1 MKIVKPETEILPNP
15 TDCASL
21 LAHIE
26 RCGRVCY
33 KSEDHI
39 GDGSAEKFISGVISR
54 KHFAVV
60 EHGNLIY
67 RLSSLAY
74 DFLAGLI
81 YEMADMGFY
90 TFVRHT
96 CINDSYIVSGNVRA
110 FRDLIDFL
118 LTKMPDYKNTAV
130 LEFLF
135 KILYLE
141 DLGILFSDYVE
152 KRDAIRPYLIDAD
165 KELLGS
171 EGVWSKQ
178 IRDENELTDKEKFVH
193 VTRTVRFVC
202 DRGVSHEI
210 VRHRP
215 ASYCQESTRYC
226 NYSKG
231 QFGGEISFIQ
241 PVFCDPGSV
250 VFSEWASACARAE
263 KAYFGLLDIGCTP
276 QEARSVL
283 PNSLKTEV
291 MMTATLSEW
300 QHFFDLRMT
309 PAAHPQMREVAIP
322 LSIEMAKLYVGLIL
336 PTAN

>member
-1 MKIVKPETEILPNP
+1 MKIVKPETEILSNP

-33 KSEDHI
+33 KSEDRI

-67 RLSSLAY
+67 RLSRSAY
-74 DFLAGLI
+74 DWLV
-81 YEMADMGFY
+81 GFIAIEEDKGFQSY
-90 TFVRHT
+90 IRHT
-96 CINDSYIVSGNVRA
+96 AFSDSYIVSGNVRA
-110 FRDLIDFL
+110 FRDLIDCL
-118 LTKMPDYKNTAV
+118 LADNEYAGSAF
-130 LEFLF
+130 LEFLY
-135 KILYLE
+135 KVLNLK
-141 DLGILFSDYVE
+141 DLGILFEDYSE
-152 KRDAIRPYLIDAD
+152 QRSAIRCTLS
-165 KELLGS
+165 KEDIAPIT
-171 EGVWSKQ
+171 EKCIWSKQ
-178 IRDENELTDKEKFVH
+178 IWDENELTDKEKFVH

-231 QFGGEISFIQ
+231 QFNGEVSFIQ
-241 PVFCDPGSV
+241 PVFFTPGSV
-250 VFSEWASACARAE
+250 VFSEWASACALAE